1 MATKTLLKD
10 KKGQSILE
18 VVFVLPFLFLFV
30 GLLFKLNMGLQA
42 SINNTQYAR
51 SQVYVLTANS
61 PEYPRLEFRN
71 FMAESFVK
79 NKQDRIVLGVA
90 DPEALT
96 SAVANESTMDPI
108 PQIQKIGRNSTVKG
122 SNESGE
128 QSKRTD
134 IRIRNTSAIC
144 TQLNQVPTT
153 GSVRWPFGQAVCQYT
168 GMEDQS

>member
-1 MATKTLLKD
+1 MAIKNTLRNHA
-10 KKGQSILE
+10 GQSILE

-30 GLLFKLNMGLQA
+30 GLLFKLNMSLQA

-61 PEYPRLEFRN
+61 PEYPRLEFRTY
-71 FMAESFVK
+71 MAESFVK

-96 SAVANESTMDPI
+96 SSVNNDKSMDPI
-108 PQIQKIGRNSTVKG
+108 PQIQKIGRNKTVKG
-122 SNESGE
+122 SDESGE
-128 QSKRTD
+128 VTKRTD

-144 TQLNQVPTT
+144 TQLNTLPST
-153 GSVRWPFGQAVCQYT
+153 GSSRWPFGQAVCQYS